1 MTTTARPNGA
11 AAAGANIEPSRE
23 LNPFQRKASNAVA
36 EVENQRAIAETI
48 AALQIAKRFPRDQV
62 AVMDKILQACTRPAL
77 AEVAMYQYARGGQDI
92 TGPSIRLAEAIAQ
105 NWGNFEFGLREL
117 EQRPGESSAEAF
129 AWDLESNTRSSQR
142 FQVPHERHTRS
153 GVTRLTDPRDIYET
167 VANNGARRVR
177 ARILSIIPGD
187 VVEAA
192 VIQCET
198 TLRTRIEITP
208 ETIESLVNKFGA
220 LGVSRKALEGKIQ
233 RRLEAITP
241 ALVVNLGKIY
251 NSIKDG
257 MSAPIDWFEI
267 EPAEEKQGAARTA
280 SVRDKLAPE
289 GPPAVTEPVPAQV
302 QEQAA
307 RVEPSPASE
316 DEPEAEM
323 LAKMSGPDL
332 TKFIKGEA
340 KRLDVSPDELDE
352 IVSSC
357 GGWKKQNAEKILEGV
372 RAFADAQG
380 AGA

>member
-1 MTTTARPNGA
+1 MTTTAHDNGA
-11 AAAGANIEPSRE
+11 GATGAVIEPVRD
-23 LNPFQRKASNAVA
+23 LNPFQRKQSNAVA
-36 EVENQRAIAETI
+36 EVENQRAISETI

-62 AVMDKILQACTRPAL
+62 VVMDKILQACTRPSL

-105 NWGNFEFGLREL
+105 NWGNFEFGIREL

-142 FQVPHERHTRS
+142 FQVRHERHTRS

-167 VANNGARRVR
+167 VANNGARRLR

-220 LGVSRKALEGKIQ
+220 LGISRKALEGKIQ
-233 RRLEAITP
+233 RRIEAITP

-257 MSAPIDWFEI
+257 MSAPTDWFEI
-267 EPAEEKQGAARTA
+267 EPTEEKPGATRTA
-280 SVRDKLAPE
+280 SVRDKLGPEEPTATTEAAPATAQEPAAQPEPAPE
-289 GPPAVTEPVPAQV
+289 ANDTT
-302 QEQAA
+302 
-307 RVEPSPASE
+307 
-316 DEPEAEM
+316 EAEM
-323 LAKMSGPDL
+323 LSKMSGPDL
-332 TKFIKGEA
+332 TKFIKAEA

-372 RAFADAQG
+372 RAFAEAQG